1 MSDRFW
7 GRKSLCNLMEV
18 KKFIYVPYTGQTND
32 AGMLSWNRDA
42 DYFLQMIK
50 YQFDTLYDEGAQSGA

>member
-1 MSDRFW
+1 
-7 GRKSLCNLMEV
+7 MEV